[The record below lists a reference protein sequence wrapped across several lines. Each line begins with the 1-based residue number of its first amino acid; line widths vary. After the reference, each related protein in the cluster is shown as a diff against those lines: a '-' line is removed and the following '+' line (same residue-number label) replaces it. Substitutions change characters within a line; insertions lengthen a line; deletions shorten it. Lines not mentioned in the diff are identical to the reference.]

1 MWKDVVEPTLGE
13 YLEDEAIEQRLREA
27 FEGDELKYQIQDW
40 DIKRMSD
47 GTVKL
52 ILRDLLGEINRIEGE
67 HKAQELALS

>member
-1 MWKDVVEPTLGE
+1 MWKDVVGPTLGE

-47 GTVKL
+47 DSVKL